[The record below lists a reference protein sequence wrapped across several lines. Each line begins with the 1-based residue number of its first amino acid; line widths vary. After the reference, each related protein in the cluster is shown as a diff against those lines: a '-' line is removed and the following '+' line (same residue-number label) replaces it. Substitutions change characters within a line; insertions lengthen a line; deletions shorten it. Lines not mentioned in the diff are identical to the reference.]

1 MFNFST
7 CLRRKNI
14 IMLMRNIQTNLDT
27 WHHTRVR
34 GIMFQRYHVPNWRM
48 GPAPRG
54 EQELFNHLHSC
65 IRDVLE

>member
-1 MFNFST
+1 
-7 CLRRKNI
+7 
-14 IMLMRNIQTNLDT
+14 MLMRNIQTNLDT